1 MVQEFLEQA
10 EGEVEEEL
18 AEDLSAE
25 ELQQKLERLEALHEM
40 QMHNEDKVTTIDE
53 SADSEEVKKAL
64 EKNPD
69 ISKERSNLLQG
80 RRHTYIIQPTTKVTS
95 ELAGCMTHVHVYTL
109 SYTYTDG
116 RWKWVPLCVNK
127 I

>member
-1 MVQEFLEQA
+1 MQEFLEQA

-25 ELQQKLERLEALHEM
+25 ELLQKLERLEALHEM
-40 QMHNEDKVTTIDE
+40 QMHNEDKVATIDE
-53 SADSEEVKKAL
+53 SAESEDVKKAL

-80 RRHTYIIQPTTKVTS
+80 GRH
-95 ELAGCMTHVHVYTL
+95 AHV
-109 SYTYTDG
+109 
-116 RWKWVPLCVNK
+116 
-127 I
+127 

>member
-25 ELQQKLERLEALHEM
+25 ELQQKLERLEALHKM
-40 QMHNEDKVTTIDE
+40 QMHNEDKVMTIDE

-80 RRHTYIIQPTTKVTS
+80 RRHTCTS
-95 ELAGCMTHVHVYTL
+95 YN
-109 SYTYTDG
+109 
-116 RWKWVPLCVNK
+116 P
-127 I
+127 

>member
-1 MVQEFLEQA
+1 VVQEFLEQA

-80 RRHTYIIQPTTKVTS
+80 RRHTSCNPQPKY
-95 ELAGCMTHVHVYTL
+95 L
-109 SYTYTDG
+109 
-116 RWKWVPLCVNK
+116 
-127 I
+127 

>member
-1 MVQEFLEQA
+1 MQEFLEQA

-80 RRHTYIIQPTTKVTS
+80 RRHTHIKPQPK
-95 ELAGCMTHVHVYTL
+95 
-109 SYTYTDG
+109 
-116 RWKWVPLCVNK
+116 
-127 I
+127 